1 MILTCEL
8 KNQIQQDVKVLE
20 PDTTVPILDQDIK
33 HATGHAVSGNMKI
46 KDVITEAIQQADI
59 TKRQQE
65 ATRGLHRFQDIDG
78 RDRTYELYRIMLAAA
93 CSDGVNDVPDH
104 VDPESWAGRF
114 NIAAPLT
121 QQEQKMLIKAYKKMG
136 SKYVDLNK
144 GDLRSMEL
152 GSVNKQSPIA
162 KPKKNRYGV

>member
-1 MILTCEL
+1 M
-8 KNQIQQDVKVLE
+8 
-20 PDTTVPILDQDIK
+20 PILDQDIK

-78 RDRTYELYRIMLAAA
+78 RDRTYELYRIMLATA
-93 CSDGVNDVPDH
+93 CLDGDNDVPDH

-162 KPKKNRYGV
+162 KPKKNKYGV